1 MQIASLTAE
10 TQSQS
15 LAEIVQT
22 ESTMSLPSRHLP
34 ERSNSSQ
41 LVPLLPAK
49 AYVPPSSQQT
59 STKSSNRLI
68 DAHVGHEAMPT
79 EDEIKDATTKPR
91 SSNTSTA
98 STFASR
104 NDAEKKGFLPLAD
117 LKEQD

>member
-1 MQIASLTAE
+1 
-10 TQSQS
+10 
-15 LAEIVQT
+15 
-22 ESTMSLPSRHLP
+22 
-34 ERSNSSQ
+34 
-41 LVPLLPAK
+41 
-49 AYVPPSSQQT
+49 
-59 STKSSNRLI
+59 
-68 DAHVGHEAMPT
+68 MPT